1 MSRFIAPLQPTSASQ
16 LEVRRT
22 LVLSTRHIR
31 ASTNTRLL
39 EACIGECGLPYIGQ
53 HHYGFYLW
61 VPHDEE
67 SLAESC
73 GQDTGDV
80 ADLLRFAFRH
90 GFHEI
95 KLDRDGPALP
105 DLPTYDW
112 DTDRC
117 FVLRDLEGEKV
128 ITPDDA
134 DAPAVRLRSTLLP
147 AAASQLLEALHG
159 CPRNLRGD
167 LIAVQDMDQFVAG
180 LVSAAHPDDAS
191 LVRELLSERL
201 APTEEPSLAAMAD
214 APEAAPGPRP

>member
-1 MSRFIAPLQPTSASQ
+1 MSRFIAPPQPASAWQ

-53 HHYGFYLW
+53 HDYGFYLW
-61 VPHDEE
+61 VPQDEE
-67 SLAESC
+67 SLAEHC

-95 KLDRDGPALP
+95 KLDRDGPALS

-112 DTDRC
+112 DTDRG
-117 FVLRDLEGEKV
+117 FVLLDLDGEKV

-134 DAPAVRLRSTLLP
+134 DEPAVRLRPTLLP
-147 AAASQLLEALHG
+147 AAATQLLEALHG

-167 LIAVQDMDQFVAG
+167 LIAVPDMDQFIAG

-201 APTEEPSLAAMAD
+201 APADEPSLAAMAD
-214 APEAAPGPRP
+214 APEAAAKPGP